1 MGKIMLRDTAAVS
14 VPTRTIRRSRGKFWS
29 LVSTHTMNDFQTGA
43 VAALLPYLVSERHY
57 DYAAAAGITLAATS
71 LSSVSQ
77 PLFGYLCDRFSLRPL
92 VLIGL
97 FVAAA
102 GVAAAGLTSG
112 SYWLTWL
119 VVALSGIGVAAY
131 HPPATMAARE
141 AGGGTN
147 RSMSIFSVGGNVGV
161 ALAPP
166 AVGLTVGLAGL
177 NATPLLLIPTIAVA
191 AIYLLTHAARRSPA
205 DGVPASTHAEWT
217 AAAPAARDAWGP
229 FAWLM
234 VIVSFWSIAYVGT
247 TSFVALYSI
256 QEFGVSTATASVALT
271 VFPAAG
277 AVGTLTGGVLADKY
291 GRRTIMRIGYLL
303 AALGAAAIVGAPN
316 VVVVIIAAGV
326 LGWALFLPFA
336 LHVTLSHAY
345 LPRHIGTASG
355 ITLGLSTTLGGLFTP
370 VLGAVADHTSVS
382 VVFVIIAAALG
393 LGLGCSLFVRERS

>member
-1 MGKIMLRDTAAVS
+1 MLRDTAAVS

-177 NATPLLLIPTIAVA
+177 NATPLLLLPTIAVA

-205 DGVPASTHAEWT
+205 DGVPASTHAERT

-247 TSFVALYSI
+247 TSFVALHSI

-303 AALGAAAIVGAPN
+303 AALGAAAIAGAPN

-370 VLGAVADHTSVS
+370 VLGAVADHASVS

>member
-1 MGKIMLRDTAAVS
+1 M
-14 VPTRTIRRSRGKFWS
+14 
-29 LVSTHTMNDFQTGA
+29 STHTMNDFQTGA

-71 LSSVSQ
+71 LSSISQ

-92 VLIGL
+92 LLIGL

-112 SYWLTWL
+112 SYWLTWV
-119 VVALSGIGVAAY
+119 VVAVSGIGVAAY

-147 RSMSIFSVGGNVGV
+147 RSMSVFSVGGNVGV
-161 ALAPP
+161 ALAPL
-166 AVGLTVGLAGL
+166 AVGVTVGVAGL
-177 NATPLLLIPTIAVA
+177 NATPLLLIPTIAIA
-191 AIYLLTHAARRSPA
+191 AVYLLVHAARRSPA
-205 DGVPASTHAEWT
+205 GVAPASAHAER
-217 AAAPAARDAWGP
+217 AAATAPAARDAWGP

-234 VIVSFWSIAYVGT
+234 VVVSFWSIAYIGT
-247 TSFVALYSI
+247 TSFVALHSI

-271 VFPAAG
+271 VLPAAG
-277 AVGTLTGGVLADKY
+277 AVGTLTGGVLADRY
-291 GRRTIMRIGYLL
+291 GRRIIMRIGYFL
-303 AALGAAAIVGAPN
+303 AALGAGAILFAPN

-355 ITLGLSTTLGGLFTP
+355 ITLGLSTTLGGFFTP
-370 VLGAVADHTSVS
+370 VLGAVADHAGVS
-382 VVFVIIAAALG
+382 VVFAIIAAALG
-393 LGLGCSLFVRERS
+393 LGLVCSLFVRERSDDALDEVPTPNADELFDKALD

>member
-1 MGKIMLRDTAAVS
+1 
-14 VPTRTIRRSRGKFWS
+14 
-29 LVSTHTMNDFQTGA
+29 MNDFQTGA

-102 GVAAAGLTSG
+102 GVAAAGLASG

-205 DGVPASTHAEWT
+205 DGVPASTHAERT

-256 QEFGVSTATASVALT
+256 QEFGVATTTASVALT

-382 VVFVIIAAALG
+382 AVFVIIAAALG

>member
-1 MGKIMLRDTAAVS
+1 MLRDTAAVS

-205 DGVPASTHAEWT
+205 DGVPASTHAERT

-247 TSFVALYSI
+247 TSFVALHSI

-303 AALGAAAIVGAPN
+303 AALGAAAIAGAPN

-370 VLGAVADHTSVS
+370 VLGAVADHASVS